1 MTLSCYSRGRARPGR
16 SVDREGRETGD
27 VSAELPDFS
36 ISHQEKIDWMVE
48 EHGWA
53 LEAVAPDPER
63 DPPQPAYAY
72 TVGFPET
79 FGFSEVV
86 VFGLQPVAA
95 NGLLGLV
102 ADCLRGGT
110 EIPLGVE
117 VVGLLDGELRCV
129 FAPVDL
135 AAWGAFFPICS
146 AWRRGGPFAMAQLLW
161 PDRNGFLPYETGYSR
176 PMRYAQPVIGE
187 VAEYPAG

>member
-1 MTLSCYSRGRARPGR
+1 VVELLRSRDVATTAGPRLGLAKWN
-16 SVDREGRETGD
+16 TGD
-27 VSAELPDFS
+27 VNAEFPDFS
-36 ISHQEKIDWMVE
+36 IPHQEKIDWMVDT
-48 EHGWA
+48 HGWA
-53 LEAVAPDPER
+53 LEAVPPDAHS
-63 DPPQPAYAY
+63 DPPRPGFAY

-79 FGFSEVV
+79 FDFPEVA

-117 VVGLLDGELRCV
+117 VTGLLDGELRCM

-135 AAWGAFFPICS
+135 AVWGGMFPICS
-146 AWRRGGPFAMAQLLW
+146 AWRRGRPFALVQLLW
-161 PDRNGFLPYETGYSR
+161 PDRNGFLPYEIGYSR
-176 PMRYAQPVIGE
+176 PMVYAQPVIGTH
-187 VAEYPAG
+187 G